1 MSRPYEHTKRR
12 RSASADSIGQAGY
25 IEAQRFTSSPAGAD
39 EHAAILG
46 SMLNFAKMTV
56 EHEPMTKRPRPASGS
71 SCRDSASRYDEN
83 DENDSNLS
91 DDDAAPVSPHAP
103 TSDGGPSVSE
113 TCHPRRSPTDHERL
127 SPISQLLL
135 TGRRTASSAAAM
147 AHGRERSGSTP
158 PPAAPPAGPASVT
171 RAAGRALERRIGGIT
186 AAAAAPA
193 PSDAE
198 MLDGHL
204 ASRWP

>member
-1 MSRPYEHTKRR
+1 
-12 RSASADSIGQAGY
+12 
-25 IEAQRFTSSPAGAD
+25 
-39 EHAAILG
+39 
-46 SMLNFAKMTV
+46 MLNFAKMTV

-147 AHGRERSGSTP
+147 AMAVGHGRERSGSKP